1 MTRCPTCGE
10 RVGRTALTCRLCG
23 EFIRTPDEARVLE
36 QQTNV
41 DELQLADADKFFATF
56 LAGAELQGALLGR
69 ADLFHADL
77 VGADLR
83 GADLGE
89 ALLSAADLG
98 MADLSGA
105 NLVRADL
112 TEANL
117 CGADLREANLLGADL
132 RGAVYDAQTLFPD
145 DFDAARAGAVLKK

>member
-1 MTRCPTCGE
+1 MSRCPTCGE
-10 RVGRTALTCRLCG
+10 RVARTALECQLCG
-23 EFIRTPDEARVLE
+23 EFIRTQDEARVLE

-41 DELQLADADKFFATF
+41 EELALADTDQFFAAF
-56 LAGAELQGALLGR
+56 VSAADLQGAQLGR

-89 ALLSAADLG
+89 ALLSAANLSQ
-98 MADLSGA
+98 ADLTGA
-105 NLVRADL
+105 NLAFADL

-117 CGADLREANLLGADL
+117 CGADLSEANLFRADL
-132 RGAVYDAQTLFPD
+132 RGALYDVQTRFPS
-145 DFDAARAGAVLKK
+145 DFDPVAAGLARVK